1 MSTYDFV
8 PPAVRAMP
16 RIYDFL
22 PADVRKA
29 ASENEA
35 RDDHGR
41 WTSGGG
47 GGGGGDSAKV
57 AEERKKYG
65 AEKDRQLAEDRAHF
79 DRYDSKPGKTTLGDA
94 VRARAASAGR
104 GALSGGLKGAGV
116 GALLGSLAAGPGGGL
131 VGSAAGA
138 ALGAVVGGG
147 RGLLHKNDDTVLR
160 VDMDKGMTDVF
171 KSLTTPGAMKQG
183 LVYGWASVIEKNG
196 KVVTD
201 HQGDRISVD
210 ELTKAAH
217 DYMSN
222 SRIGG
227 AMHMHDSDKPD
238 TPLSAGEVVES
249 MVMSHDLQKALGI
262 DLGRVGWLIG
272 YRIDDE
278 HVRKAAA
285 SGTLPA
291 FSIGGKG
298 VRSAAHGD

>member
-8 PPAVRAMP
+8 PPTVRATP
-16 RIYDFL
+16 RVYDFL

-35 RDDHGR
+35 RAG
-41 WTSGGG
+41 
-47 GGGGGDSAKV
+47 
-57 AEERKKYG
+57 Y
-65 AEKDRQLAEDRAHF
+65 RANF
-79 DRYDSKPGKTTLGDA
+79 DRYDSKPGKTTLGAA

-104 GALSGGLKGAGV
+104 GSLSGGLKG
-116 GALLGSLAAGPGGGL
+116 
-131 VGSAAGA
+131 AAGA

-160 VDMDKGMTDVF
+160 VDIDKGMTDVF
-171 KSLTTPGAMKQG
+171 KSLTTPGTMKQG